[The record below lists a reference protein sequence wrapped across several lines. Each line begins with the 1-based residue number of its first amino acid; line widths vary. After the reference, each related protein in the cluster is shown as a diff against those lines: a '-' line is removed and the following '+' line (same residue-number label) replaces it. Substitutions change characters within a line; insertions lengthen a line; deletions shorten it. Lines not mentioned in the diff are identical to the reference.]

1 MLVYHFYKDNKTF
14 SIINIE
20 IIIMNVN
27 NYYEPLTLSTQFLD
41 NINRLAEQNNNE
53 IKLNNYE
60 NKNINPPFRYYLDD
74 TNLNFTS
81 TFAPKFTYKIKQLFP
96 REKPI
101 QTEHDEDGI
110 NDAYLNKHYG
120 YTDYGNF
127 KVANQSLPEMN
138 KHKTTPK
145 NNIYNLL

>member
-1 MLVYHFYKDNKTF
+1 MDVK
-14 SIINIE
+14 
-20 IIIMNVN
+20 

-41 NINRLAEQNNNE
+41 NINRLAEQNDNE
-53 IKLNNYE
+53 IKLNNYK
-60 NKNINPPFRYYLDD
+60 NKNINPSFRYYLDD
-74 TNLNFTS
+74 RNLNLSS
-81 TFAPKFTYKIKQLFP
+81 TFAPKFTYKNKSLFP

-101 QTEHDEDGI
+101 QTEHDEIGV
-110 NDAYLNKHYG
+110 NEAYLNKHFG